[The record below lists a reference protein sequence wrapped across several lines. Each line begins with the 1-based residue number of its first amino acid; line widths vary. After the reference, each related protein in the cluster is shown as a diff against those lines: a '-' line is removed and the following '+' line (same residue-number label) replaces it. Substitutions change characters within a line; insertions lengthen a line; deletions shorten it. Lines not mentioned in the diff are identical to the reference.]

1 MLYSCQSSISSLA
14 SGSRRSDMAG
24 WLESLIGGGAQGL
37 MTGAGQLAKDIR
49 VAITGIDPVKQAEIE
64 AKLVEMENAA
74 MLAQVEVNKV
84 EAASPSKFVSWWRP
98 GIGWTCALAL
108 FLNYLG
114 LPIAQWI
121 VTLTGN
127 EVKLFSVDLSELYP
141 LLIGLLGLG
150 GLRTW
155 EKIKGVQA
163 KH

>member
-1 MLYSCQSSISSLA
+1 
-14 SGSRRSDMAG
+14 MAG
-24 WLESLIGGGAQGL
+24 WLEQLISGGATGI

-49 VAITGIDPVKQAEIE
+49 VAITGIDPIKQAEIE
-64 AKLVEMENAA
+64 QKLVEMENAA
-74 MLAQVEVNKV
+74 MLAQVDVNKV

-98 GIGWTCALAL
+98 AIGWVCGLAL
-108 FLNYLG
+108 MMNYLG

-121 VTLTGN
+121 VSLTGST
-127 EVKLFSVDLSELYP
+127 VSLFKVDMSELYP

-155 EKIKGVQA
+155 EKIKGVQS